1 MCECVSM
8 CDFVQVSGSAGPCVS
23 VCRVCLCVC
32 VCARVCVKGWTDRR
46 DAARPYVFESAN
58 VTEAPALR
66 PKEGGDAEWG
76 SQGRKGR
83 GSS

>member
-1 MCECVSM
+1 MSVSVSM

-23 VCRVCLCVC
+23 VCCVCRVC

-46 DAARPYVFESAN
+46 DAARLYVFESAN
-58 VTEAPALR
+58 VTEAPTLR
-66 PKEGGDAEWG
+66 PEEGGDAEWG